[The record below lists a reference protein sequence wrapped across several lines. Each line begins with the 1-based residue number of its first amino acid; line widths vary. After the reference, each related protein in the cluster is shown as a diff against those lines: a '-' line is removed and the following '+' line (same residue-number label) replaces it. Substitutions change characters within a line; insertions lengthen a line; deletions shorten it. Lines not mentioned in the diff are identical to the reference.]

1 MIRFFACAGEMPKR
15 SKKQLRTYAWAVYR
29 EGQALIFVGF
39 IDDAPD
45 EKTATALA
53 AEEYNFPPDELD
65 RLVVRQLREQCSA
78 VRRLE
83 RRLAAETE
91 PEKREKIIMLIV
103 QEETKMRALA

>member
-1 MIRFFACAGEMPKR
+1 MIRFCVGEMPKR
-15 SKKQLRTYAWAVYR
+15 PKKQRRTYTWAVYR
-29 EGQALIFVGF
+29 EGQVLIFVGF

-65 RLVVRQLREQCSA
+65 RLVVRQLGEQCSA
-78 VRRLE
+78 VRHLE

-91 PEKREKIIMLIV
+91 PVKRERIIMRIV